1 MSEEE
6 KHQQITFLQ
15 HTTEWLVYFIIFT
28 LIIGILSIFYVFN
41 FIQSMDLMISNQT
54 EAKIL
59 IESCSLNDI
68 ELTNCTG
75 ELLPRRNIFFGYD
88 RKNFQR
94 KYKFSINLKNK
105 KETKQYFCTFEKV
118 NRSCIEEIG
127 IRDSTLICA
136 PKCVDIY

>member
-6 KHQQITFLQ
+6 KHRQITFLQ
-15 HTTEWLVYFIIFT
+15 RTTEWLVYFIIFT

-68 ELTNCTG
+68 DLLTVPENYCLDGTYF
-75 ELLPRRNIFFGYD
+75 LVMIVKIF
-88 RKNFQR
+88 
-94 KYKFSINLKNK
+94 
-105 KETKQYFCTFEKV
+105 KENT
-118 NRSCIEEIG
+118 NSA
-127 IRDSTLICA
+127 LI
-136 PKCVDIY
+136 

>member
-15 HTTEWLVYFIIFT
+15 RTMEWLVYFIIFT
-28 LIIGILSIFYVFN
+28 LIIGILSIFYVFI

-54 EAKIL
+54 QEKIL

-75 ELLPRRNIFFGYD
+75 ELLPKRNIFFGYD

-94 KYKFSINLKNK
+94 KYKFSINLKNEQ
-105 KETKQYFCTFEKV
+105 ETIQYFCTFEKV
-118 NRSCIEEIG
+118 SRSCIEEIG
-127 IRDSTLICA
+127 IKDSTLICA
-136 PKCVDIY
+136 PNCVNIY